1 MGMFKK
7 NKNTRYEGA
16 VLNDVNVVIVRLM
29 NNTPVEVAEFTS
41 SQVRDTNNN
50 LFLVNAD
57 KSFKE
62 DLERKRH
69 YIIDHLYYKL
79 ELSDMSKELKLKK
92 IDDKIKSLEDKIKT
106 LESNNEGTENI
117 TDFKNDLKHFKILRY
132 TVANAG
138 EGSFEIINK
147 QGQREM
153 RFLAR
158 DGVFDPYFYRSDKD
172 KGSPLTMTPDIAL
185 SRKYHK
191 EIDDR
196 IENRLLRNQN
206 PDIFSGIKGI
216 LVIVAVVV
224 MIGANILWATRNME
238 EMNNIDDRIAEYRE
252 KAVGSA
258 IDCAFYYTKLIE
270 DGLINKSIDYSIN
283 IKPEKK
289 NTGSMVDLSKK
300 VTGQ

>member
-1 MGMFKK
+1 MFKRK
-7 NKNTRYEGA
+7 KKTRYEGA

-50 LFLVNAD
+50 LFLINAD
-57 KSFKE
+57 MGFKE

-79 ELSDMSKELKLKK
+79 ELSDMSKDLKLEK
-92 IDDKIKSLEDKIKT
+92 INEKIKT
-106 LESNNEGTENI
+106 LDAKIKELEAKNEGTENI

-132 TVANAG
+132 TVANSG

-172 KGSPLTMTPDIAL
+172 KGSPLNMTPDIAL

-196 IENRLLRNQN
+196 VESRLLRNQN

-216 LVIVAVVV
+216 LVIVAVVL

-252 KAVGSA
+252 KATGSA
-258 IDCAFYYTKLIE
+258 VDCAFYYTKLIE
-270 DGLINKSIDYSIN
+270 DGLINKSIDYSTN
-283 IKPEKK
+283 PNKEKE
-289 NTGSMVDLSKK
+289 NTGAMVDISKK
-300 VTGQ
+300 ITGQ